1 MTVGC
6 PQQGLEAQLEAEV
19 KIEVTEA
26 TEVTEVTEVGGP
38 VWRPLRGPLHPIGD
52 EPLKKYWLCCF

>member
-19 KIEVTEA
+19 KIGGRGQNRGHGRGGQRVY
-26 TEVTEVTEVGGP
+26 GGP
-38 VWRPLRGPLHPIGD
+38 QS
-52 EPLKKYWLCCF
+52 